1 MYGFAHGSKNGVPAS
16 VGVCIM
22 NDDDSFDRIG
32 MGEITGIPL
41 ACGIKMLA
49 EGKINEAGVLAPEAG
64 HIDPHDLISDVLD
77 EISKLLDLP
86 TRKFEE
92 NIRITRSWQLN

>member
-32 MGEITGIPL
+32 MGEITGIP
-41 ACGIKMLA
+41 
-49 EGKINEAGVLAPEAG
+49 
-64 HIDPHDLISDVLD
+64 
-77 EISKLLDLP
+77 
-86 TRKFEE
+86 
-92 NIRITRSWQLN
+92 